1 MRIKLTVSYDGSRY
15 FGFQHQNDV
24 LNIEDIILAAI
35 KKIDSSVDKIYGSG
49 RTDRHVHAKGQVIHF
64 DSEKEILEYHVDS
77 LRFKKKFNKTQK
89 LDMNDA
95 ELKELKELEK
105 LERKERQEGKSKF
118 DD

>member
-49 RTDRHVHAKGQVIHF
+49 RTDC
-64 DSEKEILEYHVDS
+64 
-77 LRFKKKFNKTQK
+77 
-89 LDMNDA
+89 
-95 ELKELKELEK
+95 
-105 LERKERQEGKSKF
+105 
-118 DD
+118 